1 MCERLS
7 LQIIR
12 LKLDVQTSPS
22 LPDAAVERLDVTDVS
37 ILWLVHLHVLVSKL
51 IIFSLLSAYLSYLLD
66 DALAGVADPLQEG
79 ARVQVN
85 PQLVV
90 ERDDPPEHFLQQEQ
104 VRAED
109 HNYFI

>member
-7 LQIIR
+7 SQIIR

-51 IIFSLLSAYLSYLLD
+51 IIFSLLSYLSYLLD
-66 DALAGVADPLQEG
+66 DALAGVPDPGQEG
-79 ARVQVN
+79 PRVQVN